1 MSRPRPGRLP
11 RGVSGEREAR
21 LALRRKQSPHLLE
34 RRTVRRVA
42 KSKHFGSSAS
52 APGAAER
59 DVPEVRRMEER
70 GRRPRWAQNAP
81 DFAANEPFGALVQ
94 RTGPL
99 SQESAAEVV
108 RDLAGFPRLVSGERE
123 ARLAL
128 RKNSLRIS

>member
-21 LALRRKQSPHLLE
+21 LALRRKQSPHL
-34 RRTVRRVA
+34 
-42 KSKHFGSSAS
+42 
-52 APGAAER
+52 
-59 DVPEVRRMEER
+59 
-70 GRRPRWAQNAP
+70 
-81 DFAANEPFGALVQ
+81 LVQ

-123 ARLAL
+123 ARHAL